1 MGRTKK
7 CHFIYFILF
16 LKCYLKSMLELF
28 ETKNANNKL
37 GKPNYRLPCNYLKE
51 WSHSLYTDIGRGSK
65 TLSGKQKQKRKKF
78 QKICTVW
85 YLLC

>member
-51 WSHSLYTDIGRGSK
+51 
-65 TLSGKQKQKRKKF
+65 
-78 QKICTVW
+78 
-85 YLLC
+85 